1 MLLTVN
7 GGHRKLLWG
16 LKCHM
21 GTQDF
26 KMEGF
31 TGGGCR
37 NFVQSEPSQGVWGRK
52 SEDETKNAKVNC

>member
-1 MLLTVN
+1 
-7 GGHRKLLWG
+7 
-16 LKCHM
+16 M

-52 SEDETKNAKVNC
+52 SEDETKNAKVNCGKLEFN